1 MDTATL
7 VNFDIENGKEVI
19 DALDREGKT
28 PNVALW
34 AKIPDYEDWRL
45 VIASDKLNQFS

>member
-1 MDTATL
+1 MDQAVL

-19 DALDREGKT
+19 DALDRDGKT
-28 PNVALW
+28 PIVALW

-45 VIASDKLNQFS
+45 VILSLWVCRNQ